1 MSEITETAATAAVSS
16 GRRDR
21 GPVIRVRTLVAAALL
36 VLAIVALLILLAQ
49 VASLVLLFLIAV
61 VIAEGMRPLVHRL
74 EEAGLQRFLAII
86 AVYIAFLLV
95 LAIAIAILVQ
105 PVVAQA
111 ENLASHFPEYQ
122 KSAVSVITTV
132 EHHLNITSTQLE
144 SQVQKA
150 LGTAGQVLVTI
161 GGDIVSVCVNLVLV
175 LVLSFLW
182 LASSDRLKARFVDLF
197 PPHSQSLVADVLH
210 EIGFRMGGY
219 LRAVAINMVAVGVT
233 TGVACLLL
241 GLPSP
246 VLLGLFA
253 GITAAIPLFGPFL
266 GVVPAVLLG
275 FTVSPEYPILVLAV
289 LLVIQLIDANTIVPM
304 VMNRVLALPALA
316 VVVALLAGAALAGL
330 VGALLAVPIASAIQV
345 LVVRVLVPYIHHT
358 QGRADPAFASAFTAP
373 PPAASHSPT
382 ARGER

>member
-1 MSEITETAATAAVSS
+1 MAEISETAAGAAVSG

-36 VLAIVALLILLAQ
+36 VLAFLALVSLLAE
-49 VASLVLLFLIAV
+49 VANLVLLFLIAV
-61 VIAEGMRPLVHRL
+61 VIAEGMRPLVRHL
-74 EEAGLQRFLAII
+74 EAAGLRRILAII
-86 AVYIAFLLV
+86 AVYLAFLAV
-95 LAIAIAILVQ
+95 IAIAIAILVQ
-105 PVVAQA
+105 PVVVQA
-111 ENLASHFPEYQ
+111 ENLAHHFPEYQ
-122 KSAVSVITTV
+122 KSAVGVITTV
-132 EHHLNITSTQLE
+132 EHHLNITSSQLD

-182 LASSDRLKARFVDLF
+182 LSTSDRLKARFVDLF
-197 PPHSQSLVADVLH
+197 PLHSQPLVSDVLH

-266 GVVPAVLLG
+266 GVVPAALLG
-275 FTVSPEYPILVLAV
+275 FTVSPEYPLLVLAI

-358 QGRADPAFASAFTAP
+358 QGRADPEFAAAFG
-373 PPAASHSPT
+373 PPAQGPSAAHPGS
-382 ARGER
+382 GQ

>member
-21 GPVIRVRTLVAAALL
+21 GHVIRVRTLVAAALL

-49 VASLVLLFLIAV
+49 VANLVLLFLIAV

-74 EEAGLQRFLAII
+74 EQAGLQRFLAII
-86 AVYIAFLLV
+86 GVYIAFLLV

-182 LASSDRLKARFVDLF
+182 LASSDRLKVRFVDLF

>member
-1 MSEITETAATAAVSS
+1 VSEITETAATAAVSS

-49 VASLVLLFLIAV
+49 VANLVLLFLIAV

-74 EEAGLQRFLAII
+74 EQAGLQRFLAII
-86 AVYIAFLLV
+86 GVYIAFLLV

-182 LASSDRLKARFVDLF
+182 LASSDRLKVRFVDLF

-358 QGRADPAFASAFTAP
+358 QGRADPTFASAFTAP